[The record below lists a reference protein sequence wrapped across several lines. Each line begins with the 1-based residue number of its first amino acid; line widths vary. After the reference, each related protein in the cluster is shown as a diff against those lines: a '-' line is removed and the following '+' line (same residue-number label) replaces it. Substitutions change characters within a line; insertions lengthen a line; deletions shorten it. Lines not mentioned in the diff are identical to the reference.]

1 MDKPRKPVWKPIKT
15 ALPPIK
21 KLWTLEE
28 LEMLSNHIVPPKRSM
43 NAARNKACR
52 LGIPFTPGDSDAEPS
67 MLPEYNPQV
76 SIWTDKEID
85 LLRKGKLPKGRSR
98 QAAYE
103 KAFRLGI
110 AFNPERKKKTPQKE
124 RAMLLHD
131 EIVVELKRTGNIRAT
146 ANKFGLAYTT
156 IRNIA
161 KEIVAA

>member
-1 MDKPRKPVWKPIKT
+1 MF
-15 ALPPIK
+15 K
-21 KLWTLEE
+21 KSWTPEE

-43 NAARNKACR
+43 NAARNKASR
-52 LGIPFTPGDSDAEPS
+52 LGIPFTPGDSDAKPS

-76 SIWTDKEID
+76 SSWTDKEID

-110 AFNPERKKKTPQKE
+110 SFNPVRNKKTPQKE

-131 EIVVELKRTGNIRAT
+131 EIVAELKRTGNMRAT
-146 ANKFGLAYTT
+146 ASKFGLAYTT

-161 KEIVAA
+161 KDNVGA